1 MEPIT
6 LITSAMAML
15 TPYLIKS
22 GEKIAEEMGSSL
34 WTWIKEKFGNN
45 KQMPTSPSESDKNTI
60 QLQLM
65 SEIAQNAKFALEL
78 EKKMQELKQK
88 SHNQGIMNVEN
99 NGTVEKQVNIT
110 NNSGTI
116 SL

>member
-1 MEPIT
+1 
-6 LITSAMAML
+6 
-15 TPYLIKS
+15 
-22 GEKIAEEMGSSL
+22 
-34 WTWIKEKFGNN
+34 
-45 KQMPTSPSESDKNTI
+45 
-60 QLQLM
+60 M